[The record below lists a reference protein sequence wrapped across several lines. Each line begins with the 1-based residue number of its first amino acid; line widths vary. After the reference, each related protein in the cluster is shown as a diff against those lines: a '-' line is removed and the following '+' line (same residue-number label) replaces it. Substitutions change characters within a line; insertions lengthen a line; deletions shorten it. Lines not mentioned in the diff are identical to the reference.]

1 MHSSLYSTISRPEH
15 CTKITEL
22 REHYRT
28 INNTENRHP
37 ETALIVETS
46 TVTEESFPKF
56 YQLIT
61 VNTRGGGCL
70 DHAYTQLCNANKP
83 LPHPS
88 FGKSDYSSILL
99 VPAYKHKLKMSPPIM
114 HISLC
119 WSVESDAVHQ
129 DCFYSMTE
137 FAGNRGDVN
146 KIAEGTLGLIRKV
159 IEDVV
164 PKKTVMFIQTGNH
177 GFISTSKQH
186 KLQGKRH

>member
-1 MHSSLYSTISRPEH
+1 MNTLNTGGGICSDHAYMHSSATLANPCSTHQSYN
-15 CTKITEL
+15 L
-22 REHYRT
+22 
-28 INNTENRHP
+28 
-37 ETALIVETS
+37 
-46 TVTEESFPKF
+46 
-56 YQLIT
+56 Q
-61 VNTRGGGCL
+61 
-70 DHAYTQLCNANKP
+70 
-83 LPHPS
+83 
-88 FGKSDYSSILL
+88 